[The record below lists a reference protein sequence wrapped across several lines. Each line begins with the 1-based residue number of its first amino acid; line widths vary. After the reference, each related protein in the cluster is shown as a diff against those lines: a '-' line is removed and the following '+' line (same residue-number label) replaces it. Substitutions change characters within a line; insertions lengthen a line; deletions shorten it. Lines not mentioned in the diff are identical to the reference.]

1 MASHIAD
8 LTDLARESSLPA
20 HHSGDQP
27 GKKPF
32 PGEKPAASSGKPVS
46 EKATTPTTTQ
56 MKSILVI
63 DDDPGIRDAL
73 QDVLELE
80 NYKVYTADNGQH
92 ALAILE
98 KIERP
103 NLILLDLMMPVMT
116 GWQFLQSVKA
126 DQRHASI
133 PVVVFSAASEKK
145 GDLSQATAVVRK
157 PVEVDGLIEIVE
169 KHAT

>member
-1 MASHIAD
+1 MAQTNTD
-8 LTDLARESSLPA
+8 LTREASLPA

-27 GKKPF
+27 GRKP
-32 PGEKPAASSGKPVS
+32 PHGGKPGSVDAS
-46 EKATTPTTTQ
+46 NQTTPERTPTATAAQ
-56 MKSILVI
+56 PKSILVI

-92 ALAILE
+92 ALSILE
-98 KIERP
+98 TIERP

-145 GDLSQATAVVRK
+145 GDLSQATAIVRK